1 MSFENAGLVICNPI
15 HWQLA
20 SSGFP
25 GDSKGRNRAWC
36 GRWDKDRE
44 GAQQAEGTAE
54 TRLSG

>member
-15 HWQLA
+15 RWRLA
-20 SSGFP
+20 SRGFA
-25 GDSKGRNRAWC
+25 GDSKGRNGAWC
-36 GRWDKDRE
+36 GRWDTDRE